1 MTFIAPGILTDK
13 TTLLIDR
20 AVGHEEFSSSRG
32 PGIYILERIG
42 YDDGWPW
49 VEMQAT
55 QQAQGLPPEIQMP
68 ASSGL
73 EQRCFDVSKKVEAG
87 SGPRPRSIFRRCAT

>member
-1 MTFIAPGILTDK
+1 MDI
-13 TTLLIDR
+13 
-20 AVGHEEFSSSRG
+20 H
-32 PGIYILERIG
+32 IYRYIGKEMG

-55 QQAQGLPPEIQMP
+55 QQARRLPPEIQTP

-73 EQRCFDVSKKVEAG
+73 EQQCFDVSKKVEAG